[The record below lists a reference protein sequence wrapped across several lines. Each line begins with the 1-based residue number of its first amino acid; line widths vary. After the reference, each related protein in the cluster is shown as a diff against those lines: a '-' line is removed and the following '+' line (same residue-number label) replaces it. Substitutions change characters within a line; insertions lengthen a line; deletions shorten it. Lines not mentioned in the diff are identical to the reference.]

1 MSTPTRMNRRRFI
14 QLGLAGLA
22 SVPTASVVV
31 RHASAAD
38 ADAPLVDENDP
49 AAVAI
54 GYVHDAEKVDVSRFP
69 KRAGES
75 GGTQFCHNC
84 ALYQGQG
91 TEGVGPCSV
100 FPGRNVKAAGWC
112 NAWVPAPNKG

>member
-1 MSTPTRMNRRRFI
+1 MTKFTHLNRRRFI

-22 SVPTASVVV
+22 SVPAASIVY
-31 RHASAAD
+31 RGAAAAD
-38 ADAPLVDENDP
+38 AEAPLVDENDP

-54 GYVHDAEKVDVSRFP
+54 GYVHDAEQVDVSRFP

-75 GGTQFCHNC
+75 GAAQFCHNC
-84 ALYQGQG
+84 ALYQGEG
-91 TEGVGPCSV
+91 TDGVGACSV

-112 NAWVPAPNKG
+112 NAWVPAPEKG

>member
-1 MSTPTRMNRRRFI
+1 MAKPTHLNRRRFI

-22 SVPTASVVV
+22 SVPAASLVY
-31 RHASAAD
+31 RHVSAAD

-54 GYVHDAEKVDVSRFP
+54 GYVHDAQKVDVDRFP

-75 GGTQFCHNC
+75 GASQFCHNC
-84 ALYQGQG
+84 VLYQGQG
-91 TEGVGPCSV
+91 TDGVGGCSI

-112 NAWVPAPNKG
+112 NAWAPAPQQG